1 MVSDL
6 TKWVRVRKKR
16 RVSNLM
22 LRFLVDFPEG
32 IRTPAGSTEPFR
44 AGDLVS
50 LEVVGKDVAHILI
63 EREAVEVYHIT
74 EKFKYQ

>member
-16 RVSNLM
+16 RISNLM

-32 IRTPAGSTEPFR
+32 IMTPSGPTEPFR
-44 AGDLVS
+44 TGDLVS
-50 LEVVGKDVAHILI
+50 LEVVGTDVARILI
-63 EREAVEVYHIT
+63 ECGAVEVYHIN
-74 EKFKYQ
+74 EKLKY